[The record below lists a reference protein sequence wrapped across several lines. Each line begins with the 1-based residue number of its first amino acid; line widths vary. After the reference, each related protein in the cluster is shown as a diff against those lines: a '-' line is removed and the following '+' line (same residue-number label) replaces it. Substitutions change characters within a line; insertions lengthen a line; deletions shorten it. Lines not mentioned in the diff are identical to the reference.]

1 MTLAEKGVMQVHF
14 DEESRQYASQW
25 SLVLEG
31 APKKRGSYVKSQES
45 KAMIQKMWHAHT
57 NEQFKEFHS

>member
-14 DEESRQYASQW
+14 DEESRQYATQW

-31 APKKRGSYVKSQES
+31 ARKGHMSRVKSNDSEDVARTHES
-45 KAMIQKMWHAHT
+45 TVQGV
-57 NEQFKEFHS
+57 S

>member
-14 DEESRQYASQW
+14 DEESRQYATQW
-25 SLVLEG
+25 SLIFVG
-31 APKKRGSYVKSQES
+31 AKKRVKSQES
-45 KAMIQKMWHAHT
+45 KAMMWHAHM